1 MGRERRVDR
10 TEWQCRIAGYGRGS
24 MTAEVPPPDGLF
36 RTATAVEPLD
46 PLVATGENP
55 GTNSRWRGA
64 IAEGW
69 DIAGNANGGYLLA
82 ITARAMSAA
91 LGRPDPVTVT
101 AHYLSPG
108 KPGPVSVSVEIAKQG
123 RTFGTATATLAS
135 GERSLLRVL
144 GTFGE
149 LTENAGPQLVDLPPP
164 MPSPE
169 RCIPVDATETFPP
182 PFTGRVELRLHPDDA
197 TFLGGN
203 PSGHAQMRGWFR
215 LLHGEPADAIALLC
229 ASDAFPPTV
238 FNANLPVAWTPTIEL
253 TTHVRYRPEPGWLRC
268 RFATHF
274 VSGGFL
280 EEDGEIWDDT
290 GRLVAQSRQL
300 ALVPRS

>member
-1 MGRERRVDR
+1 M
-10 TEWQCRIAGYGRGS
+10 S
-24 MTAEVPPPDGLF
+24 AEVPSSDGLF
-36 RTATAVEPLD
+36 RTATAVQLLD
-46 PLVATGENP
+46 PLVDP
-55 GTNSRWRGA
+55 GQSPAVNSRWAGV

-91 LGRPDPVTVT
+91 IGRPDPVTVT
-101 AHYLSPG
+101 AHYLAPG
-108 KPGPVSVSVEIAKQG
+108 KPGPVSVSVEITKQG
-123 RTFGTATATLAS
+123 RTFGTATATLAT
-135 GERSLLRVL
+135 EDRPLLRVL

-149 LTENAGPQLVDLPPP
+149 LTENGGPQLVDLEPPP
-164 MPSPE
+164 MPAPE
-169 RCIPVDATETFPP
+169 QCILVDATDTFPP
-182 PFTGRVELRLHPDDA
+182 PFMGKVELRLHPDDA
-197 TFLGGN
+197 TFLRGN
-203 PSGHAQMRGWFR
+203 PSGHARMRGWFGLR
-215 LLHGEPADAIALLC
+215 DGEPTDAIALLC

>member
-1 MGRERRVDR
+1 
-10 TEWQCRIAGYGRGS
+10 
-24 MTAEVPPPDGLF
+24 MTAEVPAHPDATF
-36 RTATAVEPLD
+36 SRATAVEPLHPGLAD
-46 PLVATGENP
+46 SHSV
-55 GTNSRWRGA
+55 GTNSRWSGA

-69 DIAGNANGGYLLA
+69 DVAGNANGGYLLA
-82 ITARAMSAA
+82 LTARAMSAA
-91 LGRPDPVTVT
+91 LDRPDPVTVT
-101 AHYLSPG
+101 AHYLAPG
-108 KPGPVSVSVEIAKQG
+108 KPGPVSVSVDIDKQG
-123 RTFGTATATLAS
+123 RAFGTATATLAA
-135 GERSLLRVL
+135 EDRALLRVL
-144 GTFGE
+144 GTFGQ
-149 LTENAGPQLVDLPPP
+149 LTDNVGPQLVDLEPPP

-169 RCIPVDATETFPP
+169 RCIPVDSTDTFPP
-182 PFTGRVELRLHPDDA
+182 PFVGKIELRLHPDDA
-197 TFLGGN
+197 TFLRGN
-203 PSGHAQMRGWFR
+203 PSGHARMRGWFR
-215 LLHGEPADAIALLC
+215 LRGGEPIDTIALLC
-229 ASDAFPPTV
+229 AADAFPLTV

>member
-1 MGRERRVDR
+1 MSPEISGR
-10 TEWQCRIAGYGRGS
+10 AGAG
-24 MTAEVPPPDGLF
+24 F
-36 RTATAVEPLD
+36 RMATAVEPSGG
-46 PLVATGENP
+46 PLSVADQAAGAT
-55 GTNSRWRGA
+55 SQWSGA

-69 DIAGNANGGYLLA
+69 DIAGKANGGYLLA
-82 ITARAMSAA
+82 MAARAMSEA

-101 AHYLSPG
+101 AHYLAPG
-108 KPGPVSVSVEIAKQG
+108 KPGPVSVAVEITKQG
-123 RTFGTATATLAS
+123 RTFGTATATLGA
-135 GERSLLRVL
+135 EDRPLLRVL

-149 LTENAGPQLVDLPPP
+149 LADQDGPQLVDLEPPP

-169 RCIPVDATETFPP
+169 QCIPVEPTDTFPP
-182 PFTGRVELRLHPDDA
+182 PFTARVELRLHPDDA
-197 TFLGGN
+197 TFLRGN
-203 PSGHAQMRGWFR
+203 PSGHTRMRGWFR
-215 LLHGEPADAIALLC
+215 LRDGEVADTIALLC
-229 ASDAFPPTV
+229 AADAFPPTV
-238 FNANLPVAWTPTIEL
+238 FNADLPVAWTPTIEL
-253 TTHVRYRPEPGWLRC
+253 TTHVRYRPEPNWLRC

>member
-1 MGRERRVDR
+1 MTTDVV
-10 TEWQCRIAGYGRGS
+10 GRGG
-24 MTAEVPPPDGLF
+24 AEF
-36 RTATAVEPLD
+36 RAATAVEPSGG
-46 PLVATGENP
+46 PLSAADQAAGAT
-55 GTNSRWRGA
+55 SHWSGA

-82 ITARAMSAA
+82 IAARAMSAA
-91 LGRPDPVTVT
+91 IGRPDPVTVT
-101 AHYLSPG
+101 AHFLNPG
-108 KPGPVSVSVEIAKQG
+108 NPGPVSVAVEITKQG
-123 RTFGTATATLAS
+123 RTFGTATATLAA
-135 GERSLLRVL
+135 EDRPLLRVL

-149 LTENAGPQLVDLPPP
+149 LGDQLGPQLVDLEPPP

-169 RCIPVDATETFPP
+169 ECIPVEPTRTFPP
-182 PFTGRVELRLHPDDA
+182 PFMGKVELRLHPDDA

-203 PSGHAQMRGWFR
+203 PSGHARMRGWFR
-215 LLHGEPADAIALLC
+215 LRDGEVTDTIALLC
-229 ASDAFPPTV
+229 AADAFPPTV

-253 TTHVRYRPEPGWLRC
+253 TTHVRYRPEPNWLRC

-290 GRLVAQSRQL
+290 CRLVAQSRQL
-300 ALVPRS
+300 ALVPRN